1 MWRIV
6 SRMARG
12 VKLYQIEFGFFIFFV
27 VFPLQRT
34 LRKRVSKSDFSFS
47 FPWTWMLHVAACD
60 CSTASLIP
68 NKCFDSYRYGLS
80 EWWSQKV
87 SLHSTWIVLRTLNR
101 SRALEVAP
109 QTPKQTTTS
118 PSTTNECLPSS
129 NTLLLSPSGIMSQ
142 RRSLWCSVNIL
153 PWCGAVVW
161 SQSSLC
167 G

>member
-12 VKLYQIEFGFFIFFV
+12 VKLYQIEFGFFIFFCC
-27 VFPLQRT
+27 
-34 LRKRVSKSDFSFS
+34 FSTAANSEEES
-47 FPWTWMLHVAACD
+47 FQKWFFFFISLDMLHVAACD

-87 SLHSTWIVLRTLNR
+87 SLHSTWIVLRTLNS